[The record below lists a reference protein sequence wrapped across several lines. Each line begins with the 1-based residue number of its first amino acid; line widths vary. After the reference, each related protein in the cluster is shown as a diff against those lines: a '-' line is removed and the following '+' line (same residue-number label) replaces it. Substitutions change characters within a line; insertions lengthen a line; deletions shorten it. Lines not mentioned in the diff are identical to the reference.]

1 MAYKK
6 ITSLT
11 FDVMQDM
18 TNYLFQHQNKLNF
31 HQVQVKVA
39 DYLVSNGEKK
49 FLQIYNETQVTNHYI
64 KALDTF
70 KI

>member
-39 DYLVSNGEKK
+39 DFLVANGEKK
-49 FLQIYNETQVTNHYI
+49 FLEIYNNCKITNDYI